1 MRFVFRFRSVTAM
14 LLLACIALNAIFL
27 PKGVSWQ
34 SLASL
39 PEAGAAPLVF
49 GQAHNGVF
57 AMSLALAFLL
67 ALVLLFMPIYSLMVS
82 RAVFICV
89 LLILLAAISFQ
100 FAMPAFWVLPLWA
113 SWRLSGRPGWPAK
126 SK

>member
-1 MRFVFRFRSVTAM
+1 M
-14 LLLACIALNAIFL
+14 LLVACIALNAIFL

-39 PEAGAAPLVF
+39 PEAGATPLVF

-57 AMSLALAFLL
+57 ALSLAFAFLL